1 MTDQHALVVDRNRAF
16 FLGPVI
22 GVFVF
27 KVPLFRCRIARND
40 TAIEFNA
47 DAGVAHQVTNLLN
60 GRHQLQIVERFVPG
74 ALDGATRYAVFKIVQ
89 LVVVAHRA
97 GINGHLPIVGSPT
110 CLGMRHDLTP
120 AQAKPAIGGIA
131 FLVRCPKASEVAQY
145 VFTAD
150 KAATIVSAVKTL
162 FGHGQAQCGGIGVY
176 RVHHQLDDGLADG
189 SGLTMDDVLND
200 FRVQLKR

>member
-1 MTDQHALVVDRNRAF
+1 MTDQHALVVDGNRAF

-27 KVPLFRCRIARND
+27 KVPLFRCRIAGNE

-47 DAGVAHQVTNLLN
+47 DAGVAHQVTNLLD
-60 GRHQLQIVERFVPG
+60 GRHQLQIVERFVPD
-74 ALDGATRYAVFKIVQ
+74 ALDGATRCAVFKIVQ

-97 GINGHLPIVGSPT
+97 GVNGHLPIVGSPT
-110 CLGMRHDLTP
+110 CFGVRHDLAP
-120 AQAKPAIGGIA
+120 AQAEPAISGIT
-131 FLVRCPKASEVAQY
+131 FLVRCAKASEVTQH
-145 VFTAD
+145 VI
-150 KAATIVSAVKTL
+150 AAGKSATVISAVKTL

-176 RVHHQLDDGLADG
+176 RVHHQLNDGLADR

-200 FRVQLKR
+200 FGVQLER